1 MFLLSITY
9 WQKLI
14 FWGSNFSA
22 WRSHCYNG
30 FISTI
35 FLYEKYGW
43 VRVSPRHLH
52 FFNVSKPVSRLPKI
66 RGNNQTLA
74 VLALLGFIVDL

>member
-1 MFLLSITY
+1 MFLLSLTQ
-9 WQKLI
+9 WQKLV
-14 FWGSNFSA
+14 FWGSSA

-35 FLYEKYGW
+35 FLCEKYAW
-43 VRVSPRHLH
+43 VRLSPRHLY

-74 VLALLGFIVDL
+74 VLAFLGFIVDL